1 MHQYQH
7 FSPQFIEHKK
17 RDQVQDWSWI
27 CFCTKYNL
35 DFDLLQCC
43 IQHAEFIIPLICRWP
58 GAVYVFS
65 LSSKGLFLYL
75 EKFSTWVSSVI
86 IWFWGLKRSVLNI
99 YQICCCLT
107 DRSWYINI
115 YIYKTP
121 IFLDCRVGLFTLN

>member
-1 MHQYQH
+1 MIVKNCTNINTSHLN
-7 FSPQFIEHKK
+7 SLNTK

-58 GAVYVFS
+58 GVVYVFS
-65 LSSKGLFLYL
+65 LSSKVLFLYL
-75 EKFSTWVSSVI
+75 GKFSTWVSSVI

-99 YQICCCLT
+99 SNLLLFDWQIMIHQ
-107 DRSWYINI
+107 YIHI
-115 YIYKTP
+115 KHLFSLI
-121 IFLDCRVGLFTLN
+121 VG

>member
-1 MHQYQH
+1 VIVKNCTNINTSHLN
-7 FSPQFIEHKK
+7 SLNTK

-58 GAVYVFS
+58 GVVYVFS
-65 LSSKGLFLYL
+65 LSSKVLFLYL
-75 EKFSTWVSSVI
+75 GKFSTWVSSVI

-99 YQICCCLT
+99 SNLLLFDWQIMIHQ
-107 DRSWYINI
+107 YIHI
-115 YIYKTP
+115 KHLFSLI
-121 IFLDCRVGLFTLN
+121 VG

>member
-1 MHQYQH
+1 VIVKNCTNINTSHLN
-7 FSPQFIEHKK
+7 SLNTK

-65 LSSKGLFLYL
+65 LSSKVLFLYL
-75 EKFSTWVSSVI
+75 GKFSTWVSSVI

-99 YQICCCLT
+99 SNLLLFDWQIMIHQ
-107 DRSWYINI
+107 YIHI
-115 YIYKTP
+115 KHLFSLI
-121 IFLDCRVGLFTLN
+121 VG